1 MNAKRILFWDSS
13 VSDMKSGRTFGGIAV
28 QLNFWM
34 QVFGDND
41 WEVHS
46 LTTADSYIHD
56 GVNYHHVRHIQSV
69 ELVWEWFNIFRIVK
83 RVRPQLIVFRG
94 AHRLLFPLQQIAHCF
109 GAKIIMQGASD
120 VNFEPGKASVG
131 NSINRRMYET
141 AVRKIDYIV
150 CQNEYQS
157 KTLKNNYN
165 RQSLII
171 TNIWGKIAMKANPG
185 TTAADVVWI
194 GNLRRLKRP
203 EWFYDAAHALPD
215 VQFAIAGG
223 AASVDLYNKMESKA
237 ALIPNLDFLG
247 QISIEKSNALIC
259 RAKILVC
266 SSEYE
271 GFPNTFLQAW
281 AAGIPVVS
289 TVDPNDLIK
298 TYNLGLTADSSES
311 LTEAIRRLV
320 SDKEL
325 YALKQRSIAEFF
337 ESNHTAQSRYE
348 QLINYI
354 SVK

>member
-46 LTTADSYIHD
+46 LTTVDSYIQE
-56 GVNYHHVRHIQSV
+56 GVRYHHIQHIQSI
-69 ELVWEWFNIFRIVK
+69 ELAWEWFNIFRIVK
-83 RVRPQLIVFRG
+83 QVRPQLIIFRG
-94 AHRLLFPLQQIAHCF
+94 ARRLLFPLQQIAHHF
-109 GAKIIMQGASD
+109 GANVIMQGASD

-131 NSINRRMYET
+131 NGINRYLYES

-165 RQSLII
+165 RESLII
-171 TNIWGKIAMKANPG
+171 PNIWGKMVMKTNLA
-185 TTAADVVWI
+185 TTAADVAWI
-194 GNLRRLKRP
+194 GNFRRLKRP
-203 EWFYDAAHALPD
+203 EWFYDAARALPD

-223 AASVDLYNKMESKA
+223 AASVDLYNQMESEA

-247 QISIEKSNALIC
+247 QISIEESNALIGG
-259 RAKILVC
+259 AKLLVC

-281 AAGIPVVS
+281 AAGIPVIS

-298 TYNLGLTADSSES
+298 TNNLGLTVDSSET
-311 LTEAIRRLV
+311 LTEAIDRLLC
-320 SDKEL
+320 DKEL
-325 YALKQRSIAEFF
+325 YALKQKSIADYFA
-337 ESNHTAQSRYE
+337 SNHSAQRRYE
-348 QLINYI
+348 ELLNYI
-354 SVK
+354 SAK